1 MSLINQMLRDL
12 DERQEQKTAQIHEIN
27 LPLPTGRP
35 FPWIPTLAVTVISLV
50 VAAGLVWYFTG
61 NQDQP
66 VPVNELATSVT
77 NLEKEPVKRPAVV
90 PLRPAEPDA
99 PSREIPK
106 ITLPRI
112 TDGQDIPDSEVPR
125 AGVSVSAPAAESSQP
140 AIRAEESQA
149 QTADQGRTA
158 EAPVEEPE
166 QPVPEGRPSADSG
179 DTSYLPLI
187 ITKQPLQTDTQPKQ
201 KNTASAALKRESK
214 KTKETGVSVLDTARE
229 YVSEG
234 RLAEA
239 EAALWR
245 ELKVHPDAPEVRESL
260 ATLLIRGKRHVE
272 AMALL
277 QQGRE
282 LMPDYP
288 PFVGL
293 QARILLEEGDTGAA
307 RSLLEGHLHGREGDQ
322 VLLSMLG
329 VVYQQEGA
337 FLKAQAVYARLLELD
352 RTSAGYWAGLAIALD
367 AANDEVR
374 SLEAFRRALALGGLP
389 VAVYDYA
396 RQRVIALSGK

>member
-27 LPLPTGRP
+27 LPPPPGRP
-35 FPWIPTLAVTVISLV
+35 FPWIPTVAVAVICMI
-50 VAAGLVWYFTG
+50 VAAGLAWYFTG
-61 NQDQP
+61 NQGQS
-66 VPVNELATSVT
+66 VPADELATAIPI
-77 NLEKEPVKRPAVV
+77 LEKEPVKRPAGV

-99 PSREIPK
+99 PSQEVSD

-112 TDGQDIPDSEVPR
+112 ADDKDISVSEVPQT
-125 AGVSVSAPAAESSQP
+125 SVPVPTPASESSQP
-140 AIRAEESQA
+140 VIRVGAP
-149 QTADQGRTA
+149 QTQTSNKGLTA
-158 EAPVEEPE
+158 EAPAEEPE
-166 QPVPEGRPSADSG
+166 QPIVERKPSADAE

-187 ITKQPLQTDTQPKQ
+187 ITDEPAQSAPEPREI
-201 KNTASAALKRESK
+201 NTATAALKSEH
-214 KTKETGVSVLDTARE
+214 KETEEIDVSVLERVRQ

-239 EAALWR
+239 EAVLWR
-245 ELKVHPDAPEVRESL
+245 ELKIHPDAADVRESL
-260 ATLLIRGKRHVE
+260 ATLLIRGKRYVE
-272 AMALL
+272 ATALL

-282 LMPDYP
+282 LMPDHP

-293 QARILLEEGDTGAA
+293 QARILLEEGDTGSA
-307 RSLLEGHLHGREGDQ
+307 RSLLEVHLHGREGDQ

-329 VVYQQEGA
+329 VVYQQEGD
-337 FLKAQAVYARLLELD
+337 FLKAQAVYARLLEQD
-352 RTSAGYWAGLAIALD
+352 RTSAGYWAGLAFALD

-396 RQRVIALSGK
+396 RQRVMALSGR